1 MALTPTEAQAAY
13 DHLTHRLG
21 LVAASLKPDEDG
33 KVRLTKAE
41 AKAISSGLLADVV
54 AFLVDVV
61 D

>member
-13 DHLTHRLG
+13 DKLTHRLG
-21 LVAASLKPDEDG
+21 LVADALKPDADG
-33 KVRLTKAE
+33 KIRVTKAE
-41 AKAISSGLLADVV
+41 AADVSSGLLGELV